1 MYSEFFFYRNELVL
15 YENAKNCFTRKMN
28 EIEVFI
34 KSTYAVQ

>member
-1 MYSEFFFYRNELVL
+1 MNWYFMKMLKIVL
-15 YENAKNCFTRKMN
+15 LEKMN